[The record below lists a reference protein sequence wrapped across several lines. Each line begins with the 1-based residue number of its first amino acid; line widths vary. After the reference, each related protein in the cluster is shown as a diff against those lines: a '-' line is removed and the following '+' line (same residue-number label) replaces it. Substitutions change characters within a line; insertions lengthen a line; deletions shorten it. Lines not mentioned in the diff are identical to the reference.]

1 MGQAKAKFDF
11 QDVEFSNFARTL
23 ALPAR
28 ITIIRILLEQD
39 EWVAS
44 SKFSIVPLVPEVTER
59 HLNALKTVGLISKMT
74 RDGISYYKL
83 NFKVLKYMLGY
94 FTQLNIEVT
103 KRD

>member
-11 QDVEFSNFARTL
+11 HDVELSNFARTL

-39 EWVAS
+39 EWVAG
-44 SKFSIVPLVPEVTER
+44 SKFNNVPLVPEVRER
-59 HLNALKTVGLISKMT
+59 HLNALKTVGLVSKMT

-83 NFKVLKYMLGY
+83 NFKVLKCMLEY
-94 FTQLNIEVT
+94 FTQLNTEVT